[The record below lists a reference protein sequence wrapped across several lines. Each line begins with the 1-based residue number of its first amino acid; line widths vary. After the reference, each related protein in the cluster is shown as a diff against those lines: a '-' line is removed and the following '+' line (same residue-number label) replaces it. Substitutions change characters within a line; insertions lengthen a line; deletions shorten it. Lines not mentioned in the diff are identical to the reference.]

1 MVWMD
6 NLAVGNL
13 MVLENSEILSLVGV
27 SYVVLVCVGAT
38 EDAFI

>member
-1 MVWMD
+1 MD

-13 MVLENSEILSLVGV
+13 VVFENSEILSLAGV